1 MNNYNP
7 FLITSVFLNIGTSI
21 WYFSK
26 GSSILGLLFLGYGFC
41 SFISLFLKIQ

>member
-7 FLITSVFLNIGTSI
+7 FLIMSVFLNLGTSF
-21 WYFSK
+21 WYFYKYSPT
-26 GSSILGLLFLGYGFC
+26 LGLLFLGYAFC